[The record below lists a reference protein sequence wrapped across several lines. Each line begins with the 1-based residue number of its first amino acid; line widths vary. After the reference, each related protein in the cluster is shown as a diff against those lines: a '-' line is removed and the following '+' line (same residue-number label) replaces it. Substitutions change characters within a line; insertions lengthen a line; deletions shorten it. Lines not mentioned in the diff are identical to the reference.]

1 VFETYFGRVG
11 IVVFEAIEEEE
22 FMADLGGFLN
32 EGIDKHEDFHDHF
45 WVVAELC
52 KD

>member
-1 VFETYFGRVG
+1 MFETYFGRVG

-22 FMADLGGFLN
+22 FVADLGGFLN
-32 EGIDKHEDFHDHF
+32 ERIDKYEDFHDHF
-45 WVVAELC
+45 GVVAELC